1 SMLKVILSM
10 QHDLLPAT
18 LGIEQPLTTST
29 TSLSADS
36 IIQANTPWT
45 SEAKF
50 AGINAFGFGGVSA
63 HLLLTNQIE
72 HTSSEPNSNQ
82 GENPISTAIVGMDLH
97 FSDVD
102 HLDALS
108 DTLYEGR
115 QHFRPLPSKRW
126 RGLHDDQAPD
136 GAYIE

>member
-1 SMLKVILSM
+1 QIQYVECHASGTPLGDKTEINSLDEFFGGRSHAPRIGAVKSNVGHLLTVAGMASMLKVILSM

-18 LGIEQPLTTST
+18 LAIEQPLTSNS

-45 SEAKF
+45 SEAKY

-72 HTSSEPNSNQ
+72 QTSSEPNSNQ
-82 GENPISTAIVGMDLH
+82 GETPI
-97 FSDVD
+97 
-102 HLDALS
+102 
-108 DTLYEGR
+108 
-115 QHFRPLPSKRW
+115 
-126 RGLHDDQAPD
+126 
-136 GAYIE
+136 